1 MKSTGIVRRADKL
14 GRIVIPMETRKLLD
28 IKQTD
33 YLEIFTDDDKIILQK
48 YQPACIFCNSTDD
61 IVYFNNKRICSECI
75 EKLKESF

>member
-33 YLEIFTDDDKIILQK
+33 YLEIFTDDDKIVLQK
-48 YQPACIFCNSTDD
+48 YQPACIFCNKTDD
-61 IVYFNNKRICSECI
+61 IVYFNNKRVCKHCL
-75 EKLKESF
+75 EKIKEQF

>member
-48 YQPACIFCNSTDD
+48 YQPACIFCNKTDD

>member
-75 EKLKESF
+75 EKLKELF

>member
-14 GRIVIPMETRKLLD
+14 VRIVIPMETRKLLD

-75 EKLKESF
+75 EKLKELF